1 MNDERSLKEKWEHRD
16 RVTKAISKD
25 GFFRA
30 AVVHNTNTAQT
41 AQRRHKLEPLRALL
55 VARALSGAS
64 LMASFLK
71 GEERVV
77 LHADGDGPV
86 KSVYAEALQVGEVR
100 GYAKVNADAMKRE
113 SPIGEG
119 VLKVQRILYG
129 KHEPIT
135 GIVELKK
142 GDVMSDLGYY
152 LTQSEQI
159 PSTFVMDVAFDDKDQ
174 IRQSVGLLVQAMPGA
189 RPEDIFRV
197 YDAIDYLDRLSEFA
211 DKKYSTEE
219 ILQQVMPFEVDI
231 LGSTPVDFFCR
242 CSLDRFK
249 SVLLTLGLEEV
260 NAMRDEGQN
269 ELVCQYCGERY
280 YLSDEDFEELREQ
293 LLAKRN

>member
-1 MNDERSLKEKWEHRD
+1 MSDDRGIKEKWAQRD

-30 AVVHNTNTAQT
+30 AVVHNTIAAQT
-41 AQRRHKLEPLRALL
+41 AQSRHKLEPLRGLL
-55 VARALSGAS
+55 VARAMTGAT

-77 LHADGDGPV
+77 VIAEGDGSV
-86 KSVYAEALQVGEVR
+86 KTVYAEALQLGEVR
-100 GYAKVNADAMKRE
+100 GYAKINP
-113 SPIGEG
+113 SPEERDSPVGEG

-129 KHEPIT
+129 KREPVT

-159 PSTFVMDVAFDDKDQ
+159 PSTFVMDVAFDEDDQ
-174 IRQSVGLLVQAMPGA
+174 IRQSVGLVVQAMPGA
-189 RPEDIFRV
+189 RPEDIFKV
-197 YDAIDYLDRLSEFA
+197 YDAIDYLDRLTEFA

-219 ILQQVMPFEVDI
+219 MLHQVMPVEVEI

-249 SVLLTLGLEEV
+249 SVLLTLGFDEV
-260 NAMRDEGQN
+260 NAMREEGQN

-280 YLSDEDFEELREQ
+280 YLSEEDFDELREQ